1 MTNLVS
7 SRILD
12 YLDGGIAS
20 SSRIDG
26 LGKGV
31 GEYLRSKHVDIP
43 VQFLERHV
51 ESEQRNG
58 YTNGSTNGHSKGG
71 MNGHGHTNGVKIFG

>member
-1 MTNLVS
+1 MTNSVS

-43 VQFLERHV
+43 VRFLERHA

-58 YTNGSTNGHSKGG
+58 HSNGVANGHSKGG
-71 MNGHGHTNGVKIFG
+71 VNGHTNGVKIFG